1 MEVLVYSQ
9 ITQFSNLKDL
19 QQKHKNVMQTNN
31 QYIGKKLLETEKKFT
46 VFLK

>member
-9 ITQFSNLKDL
+9 ITQFSNLEDL
-19 QQKHKNVMQTNN
+19 QQKHKNVLQTNN
-31 QYIGKKLLETEKKFT
+31 QNIGKKLLEIEKKFT